1 MSAHRPVVVAPDAGD
16 RFGNVERRLTS
27 EFGGERGAAAPG
39 AFALVP
45 PGVVHGFA
53 DAGAEEAR
61 MLDIHAPAG
70 CGMRVEASG

>member
-1 MSAHRPVVVAPDAGD
+1 MSAGRPVVVAPGAGD
-16 RFGNVERRLTS
+16 RSGSVERRLTFES
-27 EFGGERGAAAPG
+27 GGERCAAGPG